1 MFVILLNM
9 KKQLNI
15 KIPKNVSVNISPNNI
30 EIKGK
35 LGQLSLD
42 KKEQFNC
49 ELDIQKNILVCSFIK
64 DTYLI
69 KKQLS
74 YLTKQY
80 VQFITNLRTNL
91 KGVSNG
97 FFIELKLVGVG
108 YRFLSYKENILV
120 MKVGFCNNISFEVPD
135 EITIF
140 LESPTQITLFSI
152 DYLLV
157 KQTAASLRSFRRPD
171 AYKGKGFQYLSEV
184 LVLKEVKKNG

>member
-1 MFVILLNM
+1 LFVILLNM

-35 LGQLSLD
+35 LGQLSLN

-49 ELDIQKNILVCSFIK
+49 ELDIQKNILV
-64 DTYLI
+64 L
-69 KKQLS
+69 
-74 YLTKQY
+74 
-80 VQFITNLRTNL
+80 
-91 KGVSNG
+91 
-97 FFIELKLVGVG
+97 
-108 YRFLSYKENILV
+108 
-120 MKVGFCNNISFEVPD
+120 KVGFCNNISFEVPD

>member
-1 MFVILLNM
+1 M

-15 KIPKNVSVNISPNNI
+15 KIPENVSVNISPNNI

-35 LGQLSLD
+35 LGQLSLN

-108 YRFLSYKENILV
+108 YRFLSYKENVLV
-120 MKVGFCNNISFEVPD
+120 MKVGFCNNISFKVPE